1 MTSSLQ
7 PVSTRRADGMA
18 TPNEIV
24 ADYVIV
30 GAGTAGC
37 VLANR
42 LSADG
47 RYKVVLI
54 EAGGRDRHPMIH
66 IPAGFLRLLNH
77 PSITWNYKTAPE
89 AQASGRE
96 ILFPRG
102 RGLGGSSSINGLL
115 YVRPFAADID
125 AWEANGAAGWNFAN
139 CLPYYSRSETWQDG
153 KDPRR
158 GTEGP
163 IQVTR
168 VSSPPAVCAEVVKA
182 GQELG
187 LDLVDDPNATTQGP
201 SIWYYQQTRHGRV
214 RSSAARG
221 YLWPISHRTNVEV
234 LVDLHV
240 TRVTMEGDGAQRHA
254 TGVDCKRANGEI
266 VRVRAKKEVILSAGV
281 IGTPRLLELSG
292 IGDRDVLDNAGIRTQ
307 VSLPGVGN
315 NLQDHYVTRLCFRI
329 KGIATANERS
339 HGVALA
345 KEVARYVISGGGILT
360 YSAAVI
366 GAFAS
371 TGLAQR
377 PDVQFVIAPGSFKE
391 GRIGEL
397 EDEPGLSIGVWQMR
411 PESRGQVHIVSD
423 DGSLA
428 PAIAPQYLS
437 HPLDRQTVVAG
448 LRIGRELAKQPS
460 LARYVVAETVPGTQS
475 DSDDA
480 LLQYARDN
488 GSTVYH
494 GVGTCRMGTDLSE
507 GAVVDAQLRVHGVRR
522 LRVIDGSIM
531 PTMTSTNTNATVLM
545 IAERAADMLLE
556 EARRID
562 GPAAHESTQ
571 QAAA

>member
-1 MTSSLQ
+1 MTQ
-7 PVSTRRADGMA
+7 APE
-18 TPNEIV
+18 EIV

-47 RYKVVLI
+47 RYQVVLI

-66 IPAGFLRLLNH
+66 IPAGFLRLLDH
-77 PSITWNYKTAPE
+77 PSITWGYKTAPE
-89 AQASGRE
+89 EHASERE

-125 AWEANGAAGWNFAN
+125 AWESGGAAGWNFDN

-153 KDPRR
+153 QDPRR
-158 GTEGP
+158 GSNGP

-168 VSSPPAVCAEVVKA
+168 VLAPPAVCKKVVEA

-187 LDLVDDPNATTQGP
+187 LDMVDDPNATTRGP

-221 YLWPISHRTNVEV
+221 YLWPVAGRTNLSVHT
-234 LVDLHV
+234 DLHV
-240 TRVTMEGDGAQRHA
+240 THVKMEGEGADRTA
-254 TGVDCKRANGEI
+254 TGVECRRPNGSVVAIRA
-266 VRVRAKKEVILSAGV
+266 RKEVIVSAGV

-292 IGDRDVLDNAGIRTQ
+292 IGDPAVLDNAGIRTQ
-307 VSLPGVGN
+307 VALPGVGN

-329 KGIATANERS
+329 EGIATANERS
-339 HGVALA
+339 HGAALA
-345 KEVARYVISGGGILT
+345 KEVAKYVVSGGGILT
-360 YSAAVI
+360 YSAAVV
-366 GAFAS
+366 GVFAS
-371 TGLAQR
+371 TGLADR
-377 PDVQFVIAPGSFKE
+377 PDVQFVIAPGSFRE

-397 EDEPGLSIGVWQMR
+397 EDEPGLSFGVWQMR
-411 PESRGQVHIVSD
+411 PESRGFVHIRSG
-423 DGSLA
+423 DGSEA
-428 PAIAPQYLS
+428 PMIAPRYLS
-437 HPLDRQTVVAG
+437 EPLDRQTVVAG
-448 LRIGRELAKQPS
+448 LRIGRELARQPS
-460 LARYVVAETVPGTQS
+460 LAPYVVGETVPGPHA
-475 DSDDA
+475 DSDEA

-494 GVGTCRMGTDLSE
+494 GVGTCRMGNDPAA
-507 GAVVDAQLRVHGVRR
+507 GAVVDADLRVHGVQR
-522 LRVIDGSIM
+522 LRVVDGSIM

-545 IAERAADMLLE
+545 IAERAADLLLDE
-556 EARRID
+556 SRGVARNR
-562 GPAAHESTQ
+562 GERTRHAA
-571 QAAA
+571 

>member
-1 MTSSLQ
+1 MSA
-7 PVSTRRADGMA
+7 TRE
-18 TPNEIV
+18 EIV

-42 LSADG
+42 LSANG
-47 RYKVVLI
+47 KYKVMLI
-54 EAGGRDRHPMIH
+54 EAGGPDRHPMIH
-66 IPAGFLRLLNH
+66 IPAGFLRLLDH

-89 AQASGRE
+89 AQASDRE

-125 AWEANGAAGWNFAN
+125 AWEAGGAVGWNFAN

-153 KDPRR
+153 SDPRR
-158 GTEGP
+158 GSDGP

-168 VSSPPAVCAEVVKA
+168 VSSPPAVCAEVIKA

-187 LDLVDDPNATTQGP
+187 LDMIDDPNATTRGP

-221 YLWPISHRTNVEV
+221 YLWPAASRPNLSVHT
-234 LVDLHV
+234 DLHV
-240 TRVTMEGDGAQRHA
+240 TRVTMEGEGASRTVTGVECQSA
-254 TGVDCKRANGEI
+254 TGDVVAVKAR
-266 VRVRAKKEVILSAGV
+266 REVILSAGV
-281 IGTPRLLELSG
+281 IGTPRLLEMSG
-292 IGDRDVLDNAGIRTQ
+292 IGDPGVLDNAGIRTQ
-307 VSLPGVGN
+307 VALPGVGN

-339 HGVALA
+339 HGAALA
-345 KEVARYVISGGGILT
+345 REVAKYVVAGGGILT

-371 TGLAQR
+371 SGLVDR

-397 EDEPGLSIGVWQMR
+397 ENEPGLSFGVWQMR
-411 PESRGQVHIVSD
+411 PESRGHVHVVSSD
-423 DGSLA
+423 RSQA
-428 PAIAPQYLS
+428 PAIAPLYLS
-437 HPLDRQTVVAG
+437 SELDRQTTIAG
-448 LRIGRELAKQPS
+448 LRIGRALAKQPS
-460 LARYVVAETVPGTQS
+460 LAPYVVGETVPGPQA

-494 GVGTCRMGTDLSE
+494 GVGTCRMGADPAE
-507 GAVVDAQLRVHGVRR
+507 GAVVDAELRVYGIQR

-545 IAERAADMLLE
+545 IAERAADMLLS
-556 EARRID
+556 EAQHALGD
-562 GPAAHESTQ
+562 GAREGARHPA
-571 QAAA
+571 

>member
-1 MTSSLQ
+1 MSQ
-7 PVSTRRADGMA
+7 APE
-18 TPNEIV
+18 EIV

-47 RYKVVLI
+47 KHKVVLV

-66 IPAGFLRLLNH
+66 IPAGFLRLLDH

-89 AQASGRE
+89 AHASGRE

-125 AWEANGAAGWNFAN
+125 AWEAGGAQGWNFAN
-139 CLPYYSRSETWQDG
+139 CLPYYNRSETWQDG

-158 GTEGP
+158 GSTGP

-168 VSSPPAVCAEVVKA
+168 VSLPPAVCAKVIDA
-182 GQELG
+182 GKELG
-187 LDLVDDPNATTQGP
+187 LEGVDDPNATTRGP

-221 YLWPISHRTNVEV
+221 YLWPVAGRANLSVHT
-234 LVDLHV
+234 DLHV
-240 TRVTMEGDGAQRHA
+240 TRITMEGDGASRTA
-254 TGVDCKRANGEI
+254 TGIECRRANHDQ
-266 VRVRAKKEVILSAGV
+266 VVVKARKEVILSAGV

-292 IGDRDVLDNAGIRTQ
+292 IGDPDVLDNAGIRTQ
-307 VSLPGVGN
+307 VSLRGVGN

-329 KGIATANERS
+329 AGIATANERS
-339 HGVALA
+339 HGAALA
-345 KEVARYVISGGGILT
+345 KEVAKYVMSGSGILT

-366 GAFAS
+366 GVFAS
-371 TGLAQR
+371 TGLAAR
-377 PDVQFVIAPGSFKE
+377 PDVQFVVAPGSFKE

-397 EDEPGLSIGVWQMR
+397 EDEPGLSFGVWQMR
-411 PESRGQVHIVSD
+411 PKSRGHVHILSSN
-423 DGSLA
+423 GSKA
-428 PAIAPQYLS
+428 PTIAPRYLS
-437 HPLDRQTVVAG
+437 DPLDRATIVAG
-448 LRIGRELAKQPS
+448 LRIGRELARQPA
-460 LARYVVAETVPGTQS
+460 LAPYVVGETVPGPQA
-475 DSDDA
+475 DSDES

-494 GVGTCRMGTDLSE
+494 GVGTCQMGTE
-507 GAVVDAQLRVHGVRR
+507 PAAGAVVDAELRVHGVQR

-545 IAERAADMLLE
+545 IAERAADLLLNE
-556 EARRID
+556 LPSSGRVVREQERHAV
-562 GPAAHESTQ
+562 
-571 QAAA
+571 